1 MSLQQCCKIENI
13 LNQSP
18 LRQDQQIANLVGLH
32 PQVKNI
38 SQRLSIVKADL
49 NTTLKVFLIGEVK
62 AGKSTLINALVGQD
76 VSPTNILEAT
86 ASIWEIGYAEQSST
100 TIVFK
105 DGQEKIIQHS
115 DIMSFFGTSDEQ
127 LEFAEK
133 VAKIVVKT
141 HQHQFKELL
150 LIDSPG
156 LATIT
161 NQNAEITQNIMQEID
176 LALWVFNANHLGQT
190 DVMQQVA
197 ELAKLGKPIIAVIN
211 KIDET
216 EDSPEKL
223 IRYLR
228 RNSDEFF
235 QEIFAVS
242 AFDTFQKKQDSEY
255 TNYFNEFKNYLVEQV
270 NERAPQVKNES
281 VQSSLNA
288 LIGQEKSYHES
299 AIRKLEKLQQEQQD
313 CSENLRYEKNRLSD
327 DIRIMIEQSCN
338 ELSYDAELNS
348 QIRNNIDKQ
357 SNSPVA
363 NMMKTV
369 GSNVPSVLSK
379 ILSQEHSSQSA
390 PTSLDEVTQYHLQ
403 ILNDK
408 VQHRYQTGYTDI
420 INTVTHQSQIRLTE
434 FSQKEN
440 LYLNHQLQSYA
451 TPHQDI
457 DAIETAKTAAAVS
470 ATGGIVA
477 SAYAATLGVSAA
489 TVTMGAALAAI
500 ALPVTIIGAAGGL
513 AYGIMKSKEKQEKL
527 EQQIQQTQYQ
537 ITDKLKQQLLNSY
550 STRIEQDFR
559 MVEQENQK
567 ALFSHFDRKQI
578 KQFEVDIESYLNQ
591 LSLI

>member
-1 MSLQQCCKIENI
+1 MSLQQCCKIENT

-18 LRQDQQIANLVGLH
+18 LRKNQQLADLVGLP
-32 PQVKNI
+32 PQVQDI
-38 SQRLSIVKADL
+38 SMRLSTIKADL
-49 NTTLKVFLIGEVK
+49 NTTLRVFLIGEVK

-76 VSPTNILEAT
+76 LSPTNILEAT
-86 ASIWEIGYAEQSST
+86 AAIWEIGYAEQSST
-100 TIVFK
+100 TIVYK
-105 DGQEKIIQHS
+105 DGQEQVVEHS

-156 LATIT
+156 LATVT
-161 NQNAEITQNIMQEID
+161 NQNAEITKNIMQEVD

-190 DVMQQVA
+190 DVMQHVS

-235 QEIFAVS
+235 HEIFAIS
-242 AFDTFQKKQDSEY
+242 AFDAFQRKQGSEY
-255 TNYFNEFKNYLVEQV
+255 NNYFNEIKDYLVEQV
-270 NERAPQVKNES
+270 NKKAPQVKNDS

-288 LIGQEKSYHES
+288 LVGKEKSYHGS

-313 CSENLRYEKNRLSD
+313 CAENLRYEKNRLSD
-327 DIRIMIEQSCN
+327 DIRIMIEQDCN

-348 QIRNNIDKQ
+348 HIRNNIDKQ
-357 SNSPVA
+357 PHSPVS
-363 NMMKTV
+363 NIMKTV
-369 GSNVPSVLSK
+369 GNNIPNALSK
-379 ILSQEHSSQSA
+379 ILSQEHSSQ
-390 PTSLDEVTQYHLQ
+390 PHMTSLNEVTHYHLQ

-408 VQHRYQTGYTDI
+408 VQHRYQTGYADI
-420 INTVTHQSQIRLTE
+420 INTITHQSQTRLAE
-434 FSQKEN
+434 FSKKEN

-451 TPHQDI
+451 TSHQDI

-470 ATGGIVA
+470 ATGGVVA
-477 SAYAATLGVSAA
+477 SAYAATLGASAA

-513 AYGIMKSKEKQEKL
+513 AYGIMKSKEKQAKL

-537 ITDKLKQQLLNSY
+537 ITEQIRQQLLNSY
-550 STRIEQDFR
+550 SNRIEKDFR

-567 ALFSHFDRKQI
+567 ALFSNLDKNQI
-578 KQFEVDIESYLNQ
+578 KQYETDIETYISQ

>member
-1 MSLQQCCKIENI
+1 MSLQQCCKIENT

-18 LRQDQQIANLVGLH
+18 LRKNQQLADLVSLT
-32 PQVKNI
+32 PQVQDI
-38 SQRLSIVKADL
+38 SMRLSTIKADL
-49 NTTLKVFLIGEVK
+49 NTTLRVFLIGEVK

-76 VSPTNILEAT
+76 LSPTNILEAT
-86 ASIWEIGYAEQSST
+86 AAIWEIGYAEQSST
-100 TIVFK
+100 TIVYK
-105 DGQEKIIQHS
+105 DGQEQVVEHS

-161 NQNAEITQNIMQEID
+161 NQNAEITQNIMQDVD

-190 DVMQQVA
+190 DIMQRVA

-223 IRYLR
+223 TRYLR

-235 QEIFAVS
+235 QDIFAIS
-242 AFDTFQKKQDSEY
+242 AFDALNQKQDSEY
-255 TNYFNEFKNYLVEQV
+255 LEYFDEFKNYLVEQV

-338 ELSYDAELNS
+338 ELNYDTELSS
-348 QIRNNIDKQ
+348 QIRNNIDHQ
-357 SNSPVA
+357 SSSPIS
-363 NMMKTV
+363 NMIKTV
-369 GSNVPSVLSK
+369 SSNAPSALSK
-379 ILSQEHSSQSA
+379 ILSQERSSQ
-390 PTSLDEVTQYHLQ
+390 PNLKSLDDITQYYLHT
-403 ILNDK
+403 LNDK
-408 VQHRYQTGYTDI
+408 VQHRYQTGYINI
-420 INTVTHQSQIRLTE
+420 INTVTQQSQIRLAE

-440 LYLNHQLQSYA
+440 LDISHQLQSYA
-451 TPHQDI
+451 TSHQDI
-457 DAIETAKTAAAVS
+457 NAIETAKTAAAVS
-470 ATGGIVA
+470 ATGGVVA
-477 SAYAATLGVSAA
+477 SAYAATLGASAA

-513 AYGIMKSKEKQEKL
+513 AYGIMKSKEKQARL
-527 EQQIQQTQYQ
+527 EQHIQQTQYQ
-537 ITDKLKQQLLNSY
+537 ITDQIRQQLLNSY
-550 STRIEQDFR
+550 SNRIEKDFR
-559 MVEQENQK
+559 MIEKENQK
-567 ALFSHFDRKQI
+567 ALFSNFDQNQI
-578 KQFEVDIESYLNQ
+578 KQYETDIESYLSQ
-591 LSLI
+591 LLLI

>member
-1 MSLQQCCKIENI
+1 MSLQQCCKIENT

-18 LRQDQQIANLVGLH
+18 LRKNQQLADLVGLT
-32 PQVKNI
+32 PQIQDI
-38 SQRLSIVKADL
+38 SMRLSTIKADL
-49 NTTLKVFLIGEVK
+49 NTTLRVFLIGEVK
-62 AGKSTLINALVGQD
+62 AGKSTLINAIVGQD
-76 VSPTNILEAT
+76 LSPTNILEAT
-86 ASIWEIGYAEQSST
+86 AAIWEIGYAEQSST
-100 TIVFK
+100 TIVYK
-105 DGQEKIIQHS
+105 DGQEQVIEHS

-161 NQNAEITQNIMQEID
+161 NQNAEITQNIMQDVD

-190 DVMQQVA
+190 DIMQRVA

-223 IRYLR
+223 TRYLR

-235 QEIFAVS
+235 QDIFAIS
-242 AFDTFQKKQDSEY
+242 AFDALNQKQDSEY
-255 TNYFNEFKNYLVEQV
+255 LEYFDEFKNYLVEQV
-270 NERAPQVKNES
+270 NEKAPQVKNDS
-281 VQSSLNA
+281 IQSSLHA
-288 LIGQEKSYHES
+288 LVRQEKSYHKS

-313 CSENLRYEKNRLSD
+313 CAEDLRYEKNRLSD
-327 DIRIMIEQSCN
+327 DIRIMIEQSCT
-338 ELSYDAELNS
+338 ELNYDTELNS
-348 QIRNNIDKQ
+348 QIHNNIDHQ
-357 SNSPVA
+357 SSSSIS
-363 NMMKTV
+363 NMIKTV
-369 GSNVPSVLSK
+369 GNNAPSALSK
-379 ILSQEHSSQSA
+379 ILSQEQTSQ
-390 PTSLDEVTQYHLQ
+390 PNLKSLADITQYHLHT
-403 ILNDK
+403 LNDK
-408 VQHRYQTGYTDI
+408 VQYRYQTVYTDI
-420 INTVTHQSQIRLTE
+420 INSVTQQSQIRLAE

-440 LYLNHQLQSYA
+440 LYISHQLQSY
-451 TPHQDI
+451 TTTLQDI

-470 ATGGIVA
+470 ATGGVVA
-477 SAYAATLGVSAA
+477 SCYAATLGASAA

-513 AYGIMKSKEKQEKL
+513 AYGIMKSKENKAKL

-537 ITDKLKQQLLNSY
+537 IADQIKQQLLNSY
-550 STRIEQDFR
+550 SSRIEQDLR

-567 ALFSHFDRKQI
+567 TLFANFDQNQI
-578 KQFEVDIESYLNQ
+578 KQYETDIETYISQ

>member
-357 SNSPVA
+357 STSPVA

>member
-1 MSLQQCCKIENI
+1 M
-13 LNQSP
+13 
-18 LRQDQQIANLVGLH
+18 
-32 PQVKNI
+32 
-38 SQRLSIVKADL
+38 
-49 NTTLKVFLIGEVK
+49 
-62 AGKSTLINALVGQD
+62 
-76 VSPTNILEAT
+76 
-86 ASIWEIGYAEQSST
+86 
-100 TIVFK
+100 
-105 DGQEKIIQHS
+105 
-115 DIMSFFGTSDEQ
+115 
-127 LEFAEK
+127 
-133 VAKIVVKT
+133 
-141 HQHQFKELL
+141 
-150 LIDSPG
+150 
-156 LATIT
+156 
-161 NQNAEITQNIMQEID
+161 
-176 LALWVFNANHLGQT
+176 
-190 DVMQQVA
+190 
-197 ELAKLGKPIIAVIN
+197 
-211 KIDET
+211 
-216 EDSPEKL
+216 
-223 IRYLR
+223 
-228 RNSDEFF
+228 
-235 QEIFAVS
+235 
-242 AFDTFQKKQDSEY
+242 
-255 TNYFNEFKNYLVEQV
+255 VEQV

-357 SNSPVA
+357 STSPVA

-578 KQFEVDIESYLNQ
+578 KQFEVDIESYLSQ
-591 LSLI
+591 LLLI

>member
-357 SNSPVA
+357 STSPVA

-578 KQFEVDIESYLNQ
+578 KQFEVDIESYLSQ

>member
-1 MSLQQCCKIENI
+1 MSLQQCCKIENT

-18 LRQDQQIANLVGLH
+18 LRKNQQLADLVSLT
-32 PQVKNI
+32 PQVQDI
-38 SQRLSIVKADL
+38 SMRLSTIKADL
-49 NTTLKVFLIGEVK
+49 NTTLRVFLIGEVK
-62 AGKSTLINALVGQD
+62 AGKSTLINSLVGQD
-76 VSPTNILEAT
+76 LSPTNILEAT
-86 ASIWEIGYAEQSST
+86 AAIWEIGYAEQSST
-100 TIVFK
+100 TIVYK
-105 DGQEKIIQHS
+105 DGQEQVVEHS

-161 NQNAEITQNIMQEID
+161 NQNAEITQNIMQDVD

-190 DVMQQVA
+190 DIMQRVA

-223 IRYLR
+223 TRYLR

-235 QEIFAVS
+235 QDIFAIS
-242 AFDTFQKKQDSEY
+242 AFDALNQKQDSEY
-255 TNYFNEFKNYLVEQV
+255 LEYFDEFKNYLVEQV

-357 SNSPVA
+357 STSPVA

-578 KQFEVDIESYLNQ
+578 KQFEVDIESYLSQ
-591 LSLI
+591 LLLI

>member
-18 LRQDQQIANLVGLH
+18 LRKNQQLADLVGLT
-32 PQVKNI
+32 PQVQDI
-38 SQRLSIVKADL
+38 SQRLSTIKADL

-62 AGKSTLINALVGQD
+62 AGKSTLINALVGQNI
-76 VSPTNILEAT
+76 SPTNILEAT
-86 ASIWEIGYAEQSST
+86 AAIWEIGYAEQSST

-105 DGQEKIIQHS
+105 DAQEKIIEHA
-115 DIMSFFGTSDEQ
+115 DIMSFFGASQEQ
-127 LEFAEK
+127 LEFAKK

-156 LATIT
+156 LATVT
-161 NQNAEITQNIMQEID
+161 NQNAEITKNIMQEVD

-190 DVMQQVA
+190 DVLQQA
-197 ELAKLGKPIIAVIN
+197 SELAKLGKPIIAVIN

-228 RNSDEFF
+228 RNSEEFF
-235 QEIFAVS
+235 QDIFAVS
-242 AFDTFQKKQDSEY
+242 AFTAFQNKQDSEY
-255 TNYFNEFKNYLVEQV
+255 SNYFDEFKDYLLEQV
-270 NERAPQVKNES
+270 NEKAPQVKNDS

-288 LIGQEKSYHES
+288 LIVQEKSYHES
-299 AIRKLEKLQQEQQD
+299 AMRKLEKLQQEQQD
-313 CSENLRYEKNRLSD
+313 YTENMRYEKNRLSD

-338 ELSYDAELNS
+338 ELSYDAELSS
-348 QIRNNIDKQ
+348 QICNNINRQ
-357 SNSPVA
+357 SSSSNII
-363 NMMKTV
+363 KTV
-369 GSNVPSVLSK
+369 SGNVPNVLSK
-379 ILSQEHSSQSA
+379 ILSQELSSQ
-390 PTSLDEVTQYHLQ
+390 PNMTSLGEITQYHLH

-408 VQHRYQTGYTDI
+408 IQHRYQTGFTDI
-420 INTVTHQSQIRLTE
+420 IDTVTQKSQIRLAE

-440 LYLNHQLQSYA
+440 LYISHQLQSYS
-451 TPHQDI
+451 TIPHQDI

-470 ATGGIVA
+470 VTGGVVA
-477 SAYAATLGVSAA
+477 SAYAATLGASAA

-500 ALPVTIIGAAGGL
+500 ALPVTIIGGAGGL
-513 AYGIMKSKEKQEKL
+513 AYGIMKSKEKQARL

-537 ITDKLKQQLLNSY
+537 IANQIKQQLLNSY
-550 STRIEQDFR
+550 SSRIEQDFR

-567 ALFSHFDRKQI
+567 ALFSNLDKNQI
-578 KQFEVDIESYLNQ
+578 KQYQTDIEAYISQ

>member
-357 SNSPVA
+357 STSPVA

-578 KQFEVDIESYLNQ
+578 KQFEVDIESYLSQ
-591 LSLI
+591 LLLI

>member
-578 KQFEVDIESYLNQ
+578 KQFEVDIEFYLSQ
-591 LSLI
+591 LLLI

>member
-223 IRYLR
+223 IR
-228 RNSDEFF
+228 
-235 QEIFAVS
+235 
-242 AFDTFQKKQDSEY
+242 
-255 TNYFNEFKNYLVEQV
+255 
-270 NERAPQVKNES
+270 
-281 VQSSLNA
+281 
-288 LIGQEKSYHES
+288 
-299 AIRKLEKLQQEQQD
+299 
-313 CSENLRYEKNRLSD
+313 
-327 DIRIMIEQSCN
+327 
-338 ELSYDAELNS
+338 
-348 QIRNNIDKQ
+348 
-357 SNSPVA
+357 
-363 NMMKTV
+363 
-369 GSNVPSVLSK
+369 
-379 ILSQEHSSQSA
+379 
-390 PTSLDEVTQYHLQ
+390 
-403 ILNDK
+403 
-408 VQHRYQTGYTDI
+408 
-420 INTVTHQSQIRLTE
+420 
-434 FSQKEN
+434 
-440 LYLNHQLQSYA
+440 
-451 TPHQDI
+451 
-457 DAIETAKTAAAVS
+457 
-470 ATGGIVA
+470 
-477 SAYAATLGVSAA
+477 
-489 TVTMGAALAAI
+489 
-500 ALPVTIIGAAGGL
+500 
-513 AYGIMKSKEKQEKL
+513 
-527 EQQIQQTQYQ
+527 
-537 ITDKLKQQLLNSY
+537 
-550 STRIEQDFR
+550 
-559 MVEQENQK
+559 
-567 ALFSHFDRKQI
+567 
-578 KQFEVDIESYLNQ
+578 
-591 LSLI
+591 